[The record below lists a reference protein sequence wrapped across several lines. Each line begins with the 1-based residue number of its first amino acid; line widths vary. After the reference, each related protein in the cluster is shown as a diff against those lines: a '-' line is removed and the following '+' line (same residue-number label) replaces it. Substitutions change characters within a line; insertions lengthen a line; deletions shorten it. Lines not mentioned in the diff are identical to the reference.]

1 MQMVGMSISRFNDGH
16 IEEMWLINA
25 DAPDERI
32 PHEVDL
38 DRLMG
43 GRGWFCRHC
52 KCCN

>member
-1 MQMVGMSISRFNDGH
+1 MVGMSISRFNDGH

-32 PHEVDL
+32 PEDF
-38 DRLMG
+38 DPTEG
-43 GRGWFCRHC
+43 GRGPFCRVC